1 MKHKISVIITLLI
14 LFLNNN
20 LYGFNSKIIV
30 KVEDE
35 IITNYDLKNKILITL
50 ILSNQEINQQNID
63 ELKKAVLDQLINLK
77 LKKMELSKYK
87 IKKDE
92 GRINSYLK
100 SISGNNIQNFK
111 NKFFENNLDF
121 ELFLDEVDTEI
132 RWQQLIYTLYGK
144 KIDINEATI
153 DVEVEKII
161 KERSNVEE
169 FELYE
174 IEINS
179 NLDVPEKQ
187 IIEDILKKINTIG
200 FENSALNF
208 SASTT
213 SSQKGYL
220 GWINGKTLSKEI
232 YLILSKM
239 KIGEISKPIKKQN
252 NILFL
257 KLNNKRTIKPEQLE
271 IKKLKSD
278 IIEKKKAGLFN
289 LYSQSRLSKL
299 KNNSFIQ
306 Y

>member
-208 SASTT
+208 STSTT

-239 KIGEISKPIKKQN
+239 KIGEVSKPIKKQN

>member
-1 MKHKISVIITLLI
+1 MKHKITVIITLLI

-50 ILSNQEINQQNID
+50 MLANQEINQQNID

-77 LKKMELSKYK
+77 LKKIELLKYK

-208 SASTT
+208 STSTT

-239 KIGEISKPIKKQN
+239 KIGEVSKPIKKQN

-278 IIEKKKAGLFN
+278 IIEKKKAGIFN
-289 LYSQSRLSKL
+289 LYSQSRLSKI
-299 KNNSFIQ
+299 KNNSFIK

>member
-14 LFLNNN
+14 LFLDNN

-50 ILSNQEINQQNID
+50 MLANQEINQQNID

-174 IEINS
+174 IEISS

-239 KIGEISKPIKKQN
+239 KIGEVSKPIKKQN

>member
-77 LKKMELSKYK
+77 LKKIELLKYK

-179 NLDVPEKQ
+179 NLDIPEKQ

-239 KIGEISKPIKKQN
+239 KIGEVSKPIKKQN

>member
-1 MKHKISVIITLLI
+1 MKHKITVIITLLI

-50 ILSNQEINQQNID
+50 MLANQEINQQNID

-77 LKKMELSKYK
+77 LKKIELLKYK

-174 IEINS
+174 IEISS

-208 SASTT
+208 STSTT

-239 KIGEISKPIKKQN
+239 KIGEVSKPIKKQN

>member
-1 MKHKISVIITLLI
+1 MKHTISVIITFLI
-14 LFLNNN
+14 LSLNNN

-63 ELKKAVLDQLINLK
+63 GLKKAVLDQLINLK

-179 NLDVPEKQ
+179 NLDIPEKQ

-239 KIGEISKPIKKQN
+239 KIGEVSKPIKKQN

>member
-35 IITNYDLKNKILITL
+35 IITNYGLKNKILITL
-50 ILSNQEINQQNID
+50 ILANQEINQQNID

-77 LKKMELSKYK
+77 LKKIELLKYK

-239 KIGEISKPIKKQN
+239 KIGEVSKPIKKQN

>member
-1 MKHKISVIITLLI
+1 MKHKITVIITLLI

-50 ILSNQEINQQNID
+50 MLANQEINQQNID

-77 LKKMELSKYK
+77 LKKIELLKYK

-208 SASTT
+208 STSTT

>member
-1 MKHKISVIITLLI
+1 MKHKISVIIALLI

-50 ILSNQEINQQNID
+50 ILANQEINQQNID

-179 NLDVPEKQ
+179 KLDVPEKQ

-239 KIGEISKPIKKQN
+239 KIGEVSKPIKKQN

-278 IIEKKKAGLFN
+278 IIEKKKADLFN

-299 KNNSFIQ
+299 RNNSYIQ

>member
-239 KIGEISKPIKKQN
+239 KIGEVSKPIKKQN

-257 KLNNKRTIKPEQLE
+257 KLNNKRTINPEQLE

>member
-50 ILSNQEINQQNID
+50 MLANQEINQQNID

-77 LKKMELSKYK
+77 LKKIELLKYK

-153 DVEVEKII
+153 DVEVKKII

-208 SASTT
+208 STSTT

-239 KIGEISKPIKKQN
+239 KIGEVSKPIKKQN

-257 KLNNKRTIKPEQLE
+257 KLNNKRAIKPEQLE

>member
-1 MKHKISVIITLLI
+1 MKNKISVIITLLI

-208 SASTT
+208 SLSTT

-239 KIGEISKPIKKQN
+239 KIGQVSKPIKKQN

>member
-50 ILSNQEINQQNID
+50 ILANQEINQQNID

-77 LKKMELSKYK
+77 LKKIELLKYK

-144 KIDINEATI
+144 KININEATI

-174 IEINS
+174 IEINP

-239 KIGEISKPIKKQN
+239 KIGEVSRPIKKQN

>member
-208 SASTT
+208 STSTT

-239 KIGEISKPIKKQN
+239 KIGEVSKPIKKQN

-257 KLNNKRTIKPEQLE
+257 KLNNKRTINPEQLE

-278 IIEKKKAGLFN
+278 II
-289 LYSQSRLSKL
+289 
-299 KNNSFIQ
+299 
-306 Y
+306 

>member
-14 LFLNNN
+14 LFFNNN

-63 ELKKAVLDQLINLK
+63 GLKKAVLDQLINLK

-208 SASTT
+208 STSTT

-239 KIGEISKPIKKQN
+239 KIGEVSKPIKKQN

>member
-1 MKHKISVIITLLI
+1 MKHTISVIITFLI
-14 LFLNNN
+14 LSLNNN

-50 ILSNQEINQQNID
+50 ILANQEINQQNID

-77 LKKMELSKYK
+77 LKKIELLKYK

-174 IEINS
+174 IEISS

-208 SASTT
+208 STSTT

-278 IIEKKKAGLFN
+278 IIEKKKADLFN

>member
-63 ELKKAVLDQLINLK
+63 GLKKAVLDQLINLK

-179 NLDVPEKQ
+179 NLDIPEKQ

-239 KIGEISKPIKKQN
+239 KIGEVSKPIKKQN

>member
-1 MKHKISVIITLLI
+1 MKHTISVIITFLI
-14 LFLNNN
+14 LSLNNN

-63 ELKKAVLDQLINLK
+63 GLKKAVLDQLINLK

-239 KIGEISKPIKKQN
+239 KIGEVSKPIKKQN

>member
-208 SASTT
+208 STSTT

-239 KIGEISKPIKKQN
+239 KIGEVSRPIKKQN

-271 IKKLKSD
+271 IKKLKND

>member
-50 ILSNQEINQQNID
+50 ILANQEINQQNID

-179 NLDVPEKQ
+179 NLDIPEKQ

-239 KIGEISKPIKKQN
+239 KIGEVSKPIKKQN

>member
-1 MKHKISVIITLLI
+1 MKHKITVIITLLI

-50 ILSNQEINQQNID
+50 ILANQEINQQNID

-77 LKKMELSKYK
+77 LKKIELLKYK

-208 SASTT
+208 STSTT

-239 KIGEISKPIKKQN
+239 KIGEVSKPIKKQN

-257 KLNNKRTIKPEQLE
+257 KLNNKRAIKPEQLE

>member
-77 LKKMELSKYK
+77 LKKIELLKYK

-144 KIDINEATI
+144 KININEATI

-239 KIGEISKPIKKQN
+239 KIGEVSKPIKKQN

>member
-63 ELKKAVLDQLINLK
+63 GLKKAVLDQLINLK

-161 KERSNVEE
+161 KERSNMEE

-208 SASTT
+208 STSTT

-257 KLNNKRTIKPEQLE
+257 KLNNKRTINPEQLE

>member
-50 ILSNQEINQQNID
+50 ILANQEINQQNID

-187 IIEDILKKINTIG
+187 IVEDILKKINTIG

-208 SASTT
+208 STSTT

-239 KIGEISKPIKKQN
+239 KIGEVSKPIKKQN

>member
-63 ELKKAVLDQLINLK
+63 GLKKAVLDQLINLK
-77 LKKMELSKYK
+77 LKKIELLKYK

-239 KIGEISKPIKKQN
+239 KIGEVSKPIKKQN

>member
-50 ILSNQEINQQNID
+50 MLANQEINQQNID

-77 LKKMELSKYK
+77 LKKIELLKYK

-174 IEINS
+174 IEISS

-208 SASTT
+208 STSTT

-239 KIGEISKPIKKQN
+239 KIGEVSKPIKKQN

-271 IKKLKSD
+271 IKKLKID

>member
-1 MKHKISVIITLLI
+1 MKYKISVIITLII

-50 ILSNQEINQQNID
+50 ILANQEINQQNID

-77 LKKMELSKYK
+77 LKKIELSKYK

-132 RWQQLIYTLYGK
+132 RWQQLIYSLYEK
-144 KIDINEATI
+144 KIDINEAI
-153 DVEVEKII
+153 VEVEVEKII

-179 NLDVPEKQ
+179 NLDVPDKQ

-208 SASTT
+208 STSTT

-239 KIGEISKPIKKQN
+239 KIGEVSKPIKKQN
-252 NILFL
+252 NFLFL

>member
-1 MKHKISVIITLLI
+1 MKYKTSIIITLII
-14 LFLNNN
+14 LFFNNN
-20 LYGFNSKIIV
+20 LNGFNSKIIV

-35 IITNYDLKNKILITL
+35 IITNYDLKNKILTSL
-50 ILSNQEINQQNID
+50 ILANQEINQKNID
-63 ELKKAVLDQLINLK
+63 QLKKAVLDQLINLK
-77 LKKMELSKYK
+77 LKKIELSKYK

-100 SISGNNIQNFK
+100 SISGNNLQNFK
-111 NKFFENNLDF
+111 NKFFENSLDF

-132 RWQQLIYTLYGK
+132 RWQQLIYSLYGK
-144 KIDINEATI
+144 KININEAN
-153 DVEVEKII
+153 VNMEVEKII

-174 IEINS
+174 IEINLS
-179 NLDVPEKQ
+179 ANITEKE
-187 IIEDILKKINTIG
+187 IIEDMLQKINTVG

-208 SASTT
+208 STSTT
-213 SSQKGYL
+213 SSQRGYL
-220 GWINGKTLSKEI
+220 GWINAKTLSNEI

-239 KIGEISKPIKKQN
+239 KLGEVSKPIKKQN

-278 IIEKKKAGLFN
+278 IIEKKKADLFN

-299 KNNSFIQ
+299 RNNSYIQ

>member
-1 MKHKISVIITLLI
+1 MKHKISVIIALLI

-50 ILSNQEINQQNID
+50 ILANQEINQQNID

-179 NLDVPEKQ
+179 KLDVPEKQ

-239 KIGEISKPIKKQN
+239 KIGEVSKPIKKQN

>member
-1 MKHKISVIITLLI
+1 MAATNLHTL
-14 LFLNNN
+14 
-20 LYGFNSKIIV
+20 
-30 KVEDE
+30 
-35 IITNYDLKNKILITL
+35 
-50 ILSNQEINQQNID
+50 
-63 ELKKAVLDQLINLK
+63 
-77 LKKMELSKYK
+77 
-87 IKKDE
+87 
-92 GRINSYLK
+92 
-100 SISGNNIQNFK
+100 
-111 NKFFENNLDF
+111 
-121 ELFLDEVDTEI
+121 
-132 RWQQLIYTLYGK
+132 WK

-208 SASTT
+208 SLSTT

-239 KIGEISKPIKKQN
+239 KIGEVSKPIKKQN

>member
-77 LKKMELSKYK
+77 LKKIELSKYK

-239 KIGEISKPIKKQN
+239 KIGEVSKPIKKQN

>member
-77 LKKMELSKYK
+77 LKKIELLKYK

-239 KIGEISKPIKKQN
+239 KIGEVSKPIKKQN

-271 IKKLKSD
+271 IKKIKSD

>member
-1 MKHKISVIITLLI
+1 MKHKITVIITLLI

-50 ILSNQEINQQNID
+50 MLANQEINQQNID

-179 NLDVPEKQ
+179 NLDIPEKQ

-208 SASTT
+208 STSTT

-239 KIGEISKPIKKQN
+239 KIGEVSKPIKKQN